1 MKQYIETVLSG
12 NNLTIEEMKKAAAL
26 IFDPKTSAAAVGGFL
41 TALRA
46 KGEAVSEITGLAQV
60 IRENAVTI
68 QPQMEDLIDNCGT
81 GGDYSQS
88 FNISTTSAF
97 VLAGAGLTVAKHGN
111 RSITSKSG
119 SADVLEQ
126 LGIELSATP
135 EHITNALLNNK
146 IAFLFAP
153 HVHPMMK
160 QVMTIRRGLAIPT
173 IFNLIG
179 PLTNPVNLKTQLLG
193 IYRRDLLN
201 TMAEVLHQLGRKRAV
216 VINGGG
222 YLDEASLEGENH
234 CVLLDDGRLHPF
246 TVHPEEVGLPVIE
259 NQRIKGGDAKRNAEI
274 LLSVLKGEQSV
285 YRDVVLLNAGL
296 GIFASGKVA
305 NVKDGVELAKE
316 SIDSGAALNSLNGL
330 NKNSY

>member
-12 NNLTIEEMKKAAAL
+12 NNLTIEEMKKAAAQ
-26 IFDPKTSAAAVGGFL
+26 IFNPKTSAAAVGGFL

-119 SADVLEQ
+119 SADVLEH

-160 QVMTIRRGLAIPT
+160 QVLTIRRGLAIPT

-259 NQRIKGGDAKRNAEI
+259 NHRIKGGDAKRNAEI

>member
-12 NNLTIEEMKKAAAL
+12 NNLTIEEMKKAAAQ
-26 IFDPKTSAAAVGGFL
+26 IFNPNTSAAAVGGFL

-119 SADVLEQ
+119 SADVLEH

-160 QVMTIRRGLAIPT
+160 QVLTIRRGLAIPT

-259 NQRIKGGDAKRNAEI
+259 NHRIKGGDAKRNAEI